1 MNIRKHYVRRTVI
14 ERPYYLEKL
23 KGYTGTDII
32 RVITGVRRCGK
43 TSMLQSILDS
53 ILFND
58 VRPKVGSD
66 ANNETI
72 TRLVAFLNDSVGYPV
87 SMNNLEHRIKSSGY
101 KMYHDLIRKYMSS
114 FKSSFL
120 YQITGKRAP
129 SSTGWR

>member
-1 MNIRKHYVRRTVI
+1 MRRTVI

>member
-1 MNIRKHYVRRTVI
+1 MRRTVI

-23 KGYTGTDII
+23 KDYTGTDII
-32 RVITGVRRCGK
+32 SVITGVRRYGK

-114 FKSSFL
+114 FNL
-120 YQITGKRAP
+120 YLQESP
-129 SSTGWR
+129 SSKRSERWRGMEKG

>member
-1 MNIRKHYVRRTVI
+1 MRRTVI

-23 KGYTGTDII
+23 KDYTGTDII
-32 RVITGVRRCGK
+32 RVITGVRRYGK

-114 FKSSFL
+114 FNL
-120 YQITGKRAP
+120 YLQESP
-129 SSTGWR
+129 SSKRSERWRGMEKG

>member
-1 MNIRKHYVRRTVI
+1 MRRTVI

-129 SSTGWR
+129 SSTGWI

>member
-1 MNIRKHYVRRTVI
+1 M
-14 ERPYYLEKL
+14 EKL

>member
-1 MNIRKHYVRRTVI
+1 MRRTVI

-23 KGYTGTDII
+23 KDYTGTDII

-114 FKSSFL
+114 FNL
-120 YQITGKRAP
+120 YLQESP
-129 SSTGWR
+129 SSKRSERWRGMEKG